1 MQYRPQ
7 ILPFRKLE
15 SSLWRDGEGQRSKDF
30 EQSERVG
37 AIHESPL
44 QVFLY
49 RMSPYGGPRGPWVKD
64 AFEQYTKKFQSVR
77 RPEGALGIAV
87 VVNYK
92 CSEGFSPYGGPRGPW
107 ESVVRLRW
115 QHDYVSVRTEARGG
129 LGPRTDN

>member
-49 RMSPYGGPRGPWVKD
+49 RMSPYGGPRGPWEV
-64 AFEQYTKKFQSVR
+64 
-77 RPEGALGIAV
+77 LGNMLFSKNFFDENSEPLLGFAV
-87 VVNYK
+87 CPV
-92 CSEGFSPYGGPRGPW
+92 CPQQF
-107 ESVVRLRW
+107 
-115 QHDYVSVRTEARGG
+115 
-129 LGPRTDN
+129 